1 LTMDA
6 IASAISAIT
15 SNPSSLD
22 AIEGVKWVGVVA
34 YVLSTVGVTVGV
46 YWEHDKFPKPKQV
59 RGRRLLIWSLALDT
73 FFTI

>member
-1 LTMDA
+1 MDA

-34 YVLSTVGVTVGV
+34 YVLSTVGVTVDV